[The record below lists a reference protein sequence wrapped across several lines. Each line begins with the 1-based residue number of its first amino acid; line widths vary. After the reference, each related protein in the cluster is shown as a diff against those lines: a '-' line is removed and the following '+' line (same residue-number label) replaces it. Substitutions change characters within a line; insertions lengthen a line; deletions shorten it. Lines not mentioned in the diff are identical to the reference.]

1 MPANLTD
8 DIKESA
14 RELGFE
20 LVGIAPAVSPVS
32 LPHFESWVEAGYAGD
47 MKYIPGRR
55 EAYEH
60 PRHILPVVRSV
71 IMTAM
76 CYDPQ
81 RTVKQDES
89 RIGQIARYARGEK
102 DYHDVMKVSLK
113 RLAQKIHEAVPQSK
127 TRAVVDTTP
136 LLERDFAQQ
145 AGLGWF
151 GKNTMLLNK
160 SIGSYFFL
168 GALLTDVELT
178 PDEPHNSSHCGTC
191 TRCLDA
197 CPTDAFVQP
206 YVLDATRCISY
217 YTIEMRDQSIPEE
230 IRPGLKDWLFGCDIC
245 QEVCPWNRKAPQT
258 REEKFEPQVNL
269 PDAIEF
275 LAMTTE
281 TFKTKFRGTPLE
293 RTGRNALARNA
304 AVVIGNSGSRETVQ
318 HLVDAL
324 QDESSLVREAVVW
337 ALGKLGSAE
346 TKAILQSQLCLEQEE
361 LVVNQLKITLSQLDG
376 NSDRIDSEAV

>member
-1 MPANLTD
+1 MSESLTEQ
-8 DIKESA
+8 IKKSA

-20 LVGIAPAVSPVS
+20 LVGIAPAISPVS

-55 EAYEH
+55 EAYQH

-81 RTVKQDES
+81 RNVKQNES

-113 RLAQKIHEAVPQSK
+113 TLAQQIHEEVPDSK

-178 PDEPHNSSHCGTC
+178 PDEPHNTSHCGTC
-191 TRCLDA
+191 TICLDA

-206 YVLDATRCISY
+206 YILNATRCISY

-230 IRPGLKDWLFGCDIC
+230 IRPGLKDWMFGCDIC
-245 QEVCPWNRKAPQT
+245 QEVCPWNRKAPPT
-258 REEKFEPQVNL
+258 REEKFESQTDL

-275 LAMTTE
+275 LTMSPE
-281 TFKTKFRGTPLE
+281 TFKAKFRGTPLE

-304 AVVIGNSGSRETVQ
+304 AIVIGNSGSRATVQ
-318 HLVDAL
+318 LLIEAL
-324 QDESSLVREAVVW
+324 QDESPLVREAVVW
-337 ALGKLGSAE
+337 ALGKLGNAKI
-346 TKAILQSQLCLEQEE
+346 KADLQSQLSDEKEE
-361 LVVNQLKITLSQLDG
+361 LVVNQLKTSISQLDR
-376 NSDRIDSEAV
+376 NSYEIDSEAV

>member
-8 DIKESA
+8 HIKESA

-55 EAYEH
+55 EAYQH

-81 RTVKQDES
+81 RNVEQEEI

-113 RLAQKIHEAVPQSK
+113 TLAQRIHKAVPESK

-206 YVLDATRCISY
+206 YVLNATKCISY

-230 IRPGLKDWLFGCDIC
+230 IRPGLKDWMFGCDIC

-275 LAMTTE
+275 LAMTPE

-324 QDESSLVREAVVW
+324 QDESPLVREAVVW
-337 ALGKLGSAE
+337 ALGKLENAE
-346 TKAILQSQLCLEQEE
+346 TIAILQSQLCIEQEE
-361 LVVNQLKITLSQLDG
+361 IVLNQLKATLSQLDN
-376 NSDRIDSEAV
+376 NSDEIDFEAV